1 MWRELTPKGDPANT
15 FMETVPVLMPFWWA
29 RVFAGILYVFGIV
42 LLAYNAIM
50 TWMSRPATY
59 EVPVYS
65 APRLSRNYVENVQ
78 DSSPLKG
85 APVLEL
91 ATKLDRLNQM
101 NWHRAWE
108 HLPVKFTVMT
118 TLAVLVASAFEL
130 IPMFLIRSNIP
141 TINTVKPYT
150 PLEIAGRDIYVAEGC
165 YNCHSQMIRPLVAEK
180 LMYGEYSKPGESV
193 YDHPFQ
199 WGSRRIGPDLA
210 RIGVTQQSG
219 FWHWRHFEAPATMTP
234 GSVMPT
240 YRHLLEEKLN
250 LSDLHLRVKANK
262 YLHPEY
268 PYEVEK
274 SAELA
279 REQAQR
285 VAAEIISL
293 GGPVE
298 YNGHLIQDTRA
309 IALIAYLKRVGTDLF
324 KPETPTDQT
333 TPSAPNA
340 GAQ

>member
-1 MWRELTPKGDPANT
+1 
-15 FMETVPVLMPFWWA
+15 
-29 RVFAGILYVFGIV
+29 
-42 LLAYNAIM
+42 
-50 TWMSRPATY
+50 
-59 EVPVYS
+59 
-65 APRLSRNYVENVQ
+65 
-78 DSSPLKG
+78 
-85 APVLEL
+85 
-91 ATKLDRLNQM
+91 M

>member
-1 MWRELTPKGDPANT
+1 
-15 FMETVPVLMPFWWA
+15 
-29 RVFAGILYVFGIV
+29 
-42 LLAYNAIM
+42 
-50 TWMSRPATY
+50 
-59 EVPVYS
+59 
-65 APRLSRNYVENVQ
+65 
-78 DSSPLKG
+78 
-85 APVLEL
+85 
-91 ATKLDRLNQM
+91 
-101 NWHRAWE
+101 
-108 HLPVKFTVMT
+108 
-118 TLAVLVASAFEL
+118 
-130 IPMFLIRSNIP
+130 
-141 TINTVKPYT
+141 
-150 PLEIAGRDIYVAEGC
+150 
-165 YNCHSQMIRPLVAEK
+165 MIRPLVAEK

-324 KPETPTDQT
+324 KPETPPDQT

>member
-1 MWRELTPKGDPANT
+1 
-15 FMETVPVLMPFWWA
+15 
-29 RVFAGILYVFGIV
+29 
-42 LLAYNAIM
+42 
-50 TWMSRPATY
+50 
-59 EVPVYS
+59 
-65 APRLSRNYVENVQ
+65 
-78 DSSPLKG
+78 
-85 APVLEL
+85 
-91 ATKLDRLNQM
+91 
-101 NWHRAWE
+101 
-108 HLPVKFTVMT
+108 
-118 TLAVLVASAFEL
+118 
-130 IPMFLIRSNIP
+130 
-141 TINTVKPYT
+141 
-150 PLEIAGRDIYVAEGC
+150 
-165 YNCHSQMIRPLVAEK
+165 MIRPMVAEK

-219 FWHWRHFEAPATMTP
+219 FWHWRHFESPSTISP

-268 PYEVEK
+268 PYEVDK
-274 SAELA
+274 SEDLA

-298 YNGHLIQDTRA
+298 YNGRLIQDTRA

-324 KPETPTDQT
+324 KPETPANPTQA
-333 TPSAPNA
+333 SVSEA